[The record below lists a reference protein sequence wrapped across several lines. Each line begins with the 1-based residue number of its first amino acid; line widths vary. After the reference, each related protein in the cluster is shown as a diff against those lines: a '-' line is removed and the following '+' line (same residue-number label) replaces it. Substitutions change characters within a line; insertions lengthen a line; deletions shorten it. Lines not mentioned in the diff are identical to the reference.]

1 MINILVVDEERSYRE
16 LLAEVMSDAG
26 YEVTTAGDAKLA
38 KDLLRSCQPALV
50 FVNPY
55 MSGKEG
61 FELLEQCRQN
71 RTDTAIVV
79 MVPQDLPNDDWLT
92 KAEGYFVKGPD
103 MEKVKQVAAE
113 IVSGA
118 PT

>member
-16 LLAEVMSDAG
+16 LLAEEMSNAG

-38 KDLLRSCQPALV
+38 KELLRSRQPALV

-55 MSGKEG
+55 MNGKEG
-61 FELLEQCRQN
+61 FELLEQFSRE
-71 RTDTAIVV
+71 RFDTPVVV
-79 MVPQDLPNDDWLT
+79 MVPQAVANDDWLS
-92 KAEGYFVKGPD
+92 KAQGYFVKGPD
-103 MEKVKQVAAE
+103 MEGVKQVAAE
-113 IVSGA
+113 IVSGG